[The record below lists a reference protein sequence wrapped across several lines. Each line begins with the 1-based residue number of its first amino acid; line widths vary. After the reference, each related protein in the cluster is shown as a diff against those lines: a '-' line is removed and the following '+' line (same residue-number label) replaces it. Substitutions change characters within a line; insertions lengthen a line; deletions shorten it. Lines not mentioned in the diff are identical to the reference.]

1 MDDSHSRSLSWNWF
15 DRFSLR
21 KIAMTTSLPE
31 SLSPDRPADSELI
44 VVDADHYSRWFDL
57 KELWRYRE
65 LVWIFAERDV
75 KVRYR
80 QTVVGIAWTILQPLT
95 QMIVF
100 TGLFRMLKT
109 EPVEGSLPYQVTSF
123 CGLLL
128 YQLFS
133 GILSASTGCLVE
145 NRQVV
150 TKVYFPRL
158 VLPLSACLRPLL
170 DFLIGLVVLVILM
183 IWFRVVPGAAVVLS
197 PVVILLTV
205 ICGLS
210 IGLWLC
216 ALNAHYRDFGYVVP
230 FMLQL
235 GMVVSPVLYESSLIP
250 ARWTGLYHFN
260 PMAALLDAFRWTF
273 VGTSPPRWDGVL
285 ISLVS
290 LVCLLLSGAWYFR
303 RVDRFLADNI

>member
-1 MDDSHSRSLSWNWF
+1 M
-15 DRFSLR
+15 
-21 KIAMTTSLPE
+21 SLPE
-31 SLSPDRPADSELI
+31 SVSSDPPVDSELI
-44 VVDADHYSRWFDL
+44 VVDADHYSPWFDL

-65 LVWIFAERDV
+65 LVWIFAERDI

-80 QTVVGIAWTILQPLT
+80 QTAVGIAWTILQPLA
-95 QMIVF
+95 QMVVF

-123 CGLLL
+123 SGLLL

-133 GILSASTGCLVE
+133 GILAASTACLVD

-158 VLPLSACLRPLL
+158 ALPLSACLRPLL
-170 DFLIGLVVLVILM
+170 DFGIGMVVLMLLM
-183 IWFRVVPGAAVVLS
+183 LWFRVVPGPA
-197 PVVILLTV
+197 VILAPFVVFLTV
-205 ICGLS
+205 LCGLS
-210 IGLWLC
+210 IGLWLS

-250 ARWTGLYHFN
+250 SEWIGLYHLN
-260 PMAALLDAFRWTF
+260 PMAALLDSFRWTLF
-273 VGTSPPRWDGVL
+273 GTNAPHGTLVL
-285 ISLVS
+285 ISLTS
-290 LVCLLLSGAWYFR
+290 LTCLLLSGAWYFR
-303 RVDRFLADNI
+303 RVDRFLADSI